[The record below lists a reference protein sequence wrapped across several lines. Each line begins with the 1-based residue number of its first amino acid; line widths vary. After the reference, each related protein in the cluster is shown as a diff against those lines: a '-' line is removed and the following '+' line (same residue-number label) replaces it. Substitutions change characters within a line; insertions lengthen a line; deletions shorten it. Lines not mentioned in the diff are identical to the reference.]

1 MTTGFGPSTALVAAA
16 LLLCSIALGAALPV
30 SVDGQPL
37 PSLAPMLERVTP
49 AVVNISSLARVRTRG
64 VGGGSFWEFFMG
76 LPRAPRERITQ
87 SLGSGVI
94 VDAKNGFVLTNH
106 HVIAGGQEIAVTLRD
121 GRTLKAEVVGTDEDT
136 DLAVIRIPA
145 EGLSELRLADSDALR
160 VGDFVVAVGNPF
172 GLGQTVTSGII
183 SALGRSGLGIE
194 TYENFIQTDASIN
207 PGNSGGALVDL
218 NGHLVGIN
226 TAIFSPT
233 GGNVGI
239 GFAIPANMA
248 RLVLTQLIETGEVHR
263 GTVGFD
269 HQDLDAELATAFGI
283 EQAAGVVVTRVY
295 EDTPA
300 AEVGLRV
307 GDVITGVNTRPI
319 RNSQQLRNA
328 IGLLQVGDEVT
339 MDLIRDGKRERLET
353 VVAESSVVQ
362 LEGRNL
368 HPRLAGAVFG
378 DAATAYRNNRLR
390 GVIVLQIESGSVAW
404 RYGLRAGDIILSV
417 NRRNSEDLQQFAG
430 LVENA
435 GQNLLVRFVRGRQAY
450 FLVLD

>member
-1 MTTGFGPSTALVAAA
+1 MRHHFASWKALFIAT
-16 LLLCSIALGAALPV
+16 LLVVTRLPEAALPV
-30 SVDGQPL
+30 AVDGQAL
-37 PSLAPMLERVTP
+37 PSLAPMLEGVTP
-49 AVVNISSLARVRTRG
+49 AVVNISSQARVRTRA
-64 VGGGSFWEFFMG
+64 GGGGNFWEFFMG
-76 LPRAPRERITQ
+76 LQQAPRERITQ

-94 VDAKNGFVLTNH
+94 VDAANGFVLTNH
-106 HVIAGGQEIAVTLRD
+106 HVIAGGQEIAVTLTD
-121 GRTLKAEVVGTDEDT
+121 GRTLEAEVVGTDEDT
-136 DLAVIRIPA
+136 DLAVIHIPA

-207 PGNSGGALVDL
+207 QGNSGGALVDL

-226 TAIFSPT
+226 TAIFSPS

-248 RLVLTQLIETGEVHR
+248 RLVMNQLIESGEVRR

-269 HQDLDAELATAFGI
+269 HQDLDAELAAAFGI
-283 EQAAGVVVTRVY
+283 EQAVGVVVTRVY
-295 EDTPA
+295 EGTPA
-300 AEVGLRV
+300 SEVGLKV
-307 GDVITGVNTRPI
+307 GDVITQVNSRAVQ
-319 RNSQQLRNA
+319 NSHQLRNA
-328 IGLLQVGDEVT
+328 IGLLQVGDEVSV
-339 MDLIRDGKRERLET
+339 DLIRDGRRERLET
-353 VVAESSVVQ
+353 VVAEPSVVQ
-362 LEGRNL
+362 LVGLDL
-368 HPRLAGAVFG
+368 HPRLGGAVFG
-378 DAATAYRNNRLR
+378 DAATAYRDNRLR

-417 NRRNSEDLQQFAG
+417 NRRNTEDLQQFAG
-430 LVENA
+430 TVESA
-435 GQNLLVRFVRGRQAY
+435 GTDLLLRFVRGRQAY

>member
-1 MTTGFGPSTALVAAA
+1 MLGAAA
-16 LLLCSIALGAALPV
+16 LLLCGNALGAALPV
-30 SVDGQPL
+30 AVDGEPL

-49 AVVNISSLARVRTRG
+49 AVVNISSQARVRTRG
-64 VGGGSFWEFFMG
+64 SGDPYWDFFLG
-76 LPRAPRERITQ
+76 LQRAPREHITQ

-94 VDAKNGFVLTNH
+94 VDAKQGFVLTNH

-121 GRTLKAEVVGTDEDT
+121 GRSLEAEVVGTDEDT

-145 EGLSELRLADSDALR
+145 EGLSELPLADSDALR

-172 GLGQTVTSGII
+172 GLGQTVTSGIV

-207 PGNSGGALVDL
+207 QGNSGGALVDL

-226 TAIFSPT
+226 TAIFSPS

-248 RLVLTQLIETGEVHR
+248 RLVLTQLIESGEVHR

-269 HQDLDAELATAFGI
+269 HQDLDSELAAAFGI

-295 EDTPA
+295 DSTPA
-300 AEVGLRV
+300 AEAGLQV
-307 GDVITGVNTRPI
+307 GDVITAVNSRPI

-328 IGLLQVGDEVT
+328 IGLLQVGDEVAV
-339 MDLIRDGKRERLET
+339 DLIRDGKRERLKT

-362 LEGRNL
+362 LDGGNL

-378 DAATAYRNNRLR
+378 DAATAYRDNRLR
-390 GVIVLQIESGSVAW
+390 GVIILQIEYSSVAW
-404 RYGLRAGDIILSV
+404 RYGLRAGDIILSMQ
-417 NRRNSEDLQQFAG
+417 RRNTEDLQQFADV
-430 LVENA
+430 VENA
-435 GQNLLVRFVRGRQAY
+435 GPDLLVRFVRGRQAY
-450 FLVLD
+450 FLALD